1 MRWIRICIPRY
12 HSVLTPT
19 KRVITVAPMPPEK
32 SAYALARY
40 SRSPDSIRD
49 SIEWVRT
56 HDSQKFLESFYF
68 QYGHASIADLGHTV
82 MCFEGI
88 SELAATEI
96 EEEPLWDGQ
105 AKSSRYQDFSRSGFI
120 TPPELAGDAAAAYQR
135 AGEALLAA
143 YAKVKELA
151 FAALCERLPRPDD
164 MKPDAYQRNLAA
176 RAFDVAR
183 YLLFWGV
190 PTNVGQ
196 VTSIRTLE
204 KQIRRLK
211 ASEYAELRSLGDEI
225 AQACAA
231 APDCVWDADAAAG
244 AAGPHPGAPCRCRRA
259 RRAGRARSEAVGRA
273 ESAARAPAARRDR
286 VDLVRPTN
294 VPADIAAT
302 LLYPVTDRPF
312 RELYE
317 LACAWS
323 ERQRAEVI
331 DVALRS
337 RTRRDEI
344 LAGFRGG
351 LYAYDIVI
359 DIGAY
364 RDLHRHRRCQKF
376 RQAYSGKLGFDTPEL
391 VAEAGAG
398 GNLQRAPCRPRST
411 TMHRLPRRAAHYLLP
426 FGARS
431 RFLFKMDFAEA
442 EYISRLRSGVKG
454 HFSYREIAW
463 EMKVQDGA
471 AGAGA
476 GAADRR
482 DAAVGR
488 RPAEAVRRCPSLAGA
503 LQCILTPKTGVRAA
517 IVGCGL
523 IGRKRAASLPAGTR
537 DGLLRHAGGPRRAT
551 GRQRTAPTRPRTG
564 ETTVRRDDIDVVFVA
579 TTHDQ
584 LAPIAAEAAA
594 AGKHVLIEKPG
605 ARRAAELDAVAEA
618 ARRTGRA
625 GAHRLQSPLSSRL
638 PQGARDLRKR
648 RAGRDDVHPRPLRPR
663 RTPGLRPRM
672 ARRPGTSP
680 AAAN

>member
-49 SIEWVRT
+49 SMEWVRT
-56 HDSQKFLESFYF
+56 HNSEKFLESFYF

-96 EEEPLWDGQ
+96 EAEPLWDGQ

-120 TPPELAGDAAAAYQR
+120 TPPELAGDSAVDYQA

-143 YAKVKELA
+143 YGQVKDLA
-151 FAALCERLPRPDD
+151 FAALCERLPRPEE

-196 VTSIRTLE
+196 VASIRTVE

-211 ASEYAELRSLGDEI
+211 ASEFEELRSLGDEI

-231 APDCVWDADAAAG
+231 LPDCVWDINAKAEPLAPTLARHADADQHVAQSRDDLKLWAAQNLP
-244 AAGPHPGAPCRCRRA
+244 A
-259 RRAGRARSEAVGRA
+259 RAGNET
-273 ESAARAPAARRDR
+273 DR
-286 VDLVRPTN
+286 VDLIRPTN

-302 LLYPVTDRPF
+302 LLYSVTTRPF
-312 RELYE
+312 RELYD
-317 LACAWS
+317 LACMWS

-331 DVALRS
+331 DVALKS

-351 LYAYDIVI
+351 LYAYDMVM
-359 DIGAY
+359 DIGAF

-376 RQAYSGKLGFDTPEL
+376 RQTYSGNLGFDTPKL
-391 VAEAGAG
+391 VTESGAEEIYSGAMKAALAVMHGLPAG
-398 GNLQRAPCRPRST
+398 GAE
-411 TMHRLPRRAAHYLLP
+411 YLLP

-463 EMKVQDGA
+463 EMKVKMEQLEPELG
-471 AGAGA
+471 
-476 GAADRR
+476 RLI
-482 DAAVGR
+482 DA
-488 RPAEAVRRCPSLAGA
+488 
-503 LQCILTPKTGVRAA
+503 TPPW
-517 IVGCGL
+517 IEDPL
-523 IGRKRAASLPAGTR
+523 KR
-537 DGLLRHAGGPRRAT
+537 
-551 GRQRTAPTRPRTG
+551 
-564 ETTVRRDDIDVVFVA
+564 
-579 TTHDQ
+579 
-584 LAPIAAEAAA
+584 
-594 AGKHVLIEKPG
+594 
-605 ARRAAELDAVAEA
+605 
-618 ARRTGRA
+618 
-625 GAHRLQSPLSSRL
+625 
-638 PQGARDLRKR
+638 
-648 RAGRDDVHPRPLRPR
+648 
-663 RTPGLRPRM
+663 
-672 ARRPGTSP
+672 
-680 AAAN
+680 

>member
-1 MRWIRICIPRY
+1 
-12 HSVLTPT
+12 LTPT

-40 SRSPDSIRD
+40 SRSPDSIRE

-105 AKSSRYQDFSRSGFI
+105 AKSSRYQDFSRSGFV
-120 TPPELAGDAAAAYQR
+120 TPPELAGDDAAAFRQSA
-135 AGEALLAA
+135 EVLLAA
-143 YAKVKELA
+143 YAKVQEMAAACLA
-151 FAALCERLPRPDD
+151 ERLPRPDG
-164 MKPDAYQRNLAA
+164 MKPDAYRRNLAA

-183 YLLFWGV
+183 YLLFWAV

-196 VTSIRTLE
+196 VGSIRTLE

-211 ASEYAELRSLGDEI
+211 ASEYGELRALGEEI
-225 AQACAA
+225 AGSCAA
-231 APDCVWDADAAAG
+231 VPDCPWDRNAPAEALAPTLARHAEADSHAAESRRHLRLWAEQNLPPAAG
-244 AAGPHPGAPCRCRRA
+244 GTP
-259 RRAGRARSEAVGRA
+259 E
-273 ESAARAPAARRDR
+273 R
-286 VDLVRPTN
+286 VDLLRPAS
-294 VPADIAAT
+294 VAADIAAT

-317 LACAWS
+317 MAAAWS
-323 ERQRAEVI
+323 DRRRAEVI
-331 DVALRS
+331 DVALAS

-351 LYAYDIVI
+351 LYAYDMVI

-376 RQAYSGKLGFDTPEL
+376 RQGYDGRLGFDTPAL
-391 VAEAGAG
+391 IGEAGAG
-398 GNLQRAPCRPRST
+398 EIYEPAMRQAFDTL
-411 TMHRLPRRAAHYLLP
+411 HRLPSPGAHYLLP

-463 EMKVQDGA
+463 EMKCRMEALEPELG
-471 AGAGA
+471 
-476 GAADRR
+476 RLI
-482 DAAVGR
+482 DATPPWVED
-488 RPAEAVRRCPSLAGA
+488 P
-503 LQCILTPKTGVRAA
+503 LQR
-517 IVGCGL
+517 
-523 IGRKRAASLPAGTR
+523 
-537 DGLLRHAGGPRRAT
+537 
-551 GRQRTAPTRPRTG
+551 
-564 ETTVRRDDIDVVFVA
+564 
-579 TTHDQ
+579 
-584 LAPIAAEAAA
+584 
-594 AGKHVLIEKPG
+594 
-605 ARRAAELDAVAEA
+605 
-618 ARRTGRA
+618 
-625 GAHRLQSPLSSRL
+625 
-638 PQGARDLRKR
+638 
-648 RAGRDDVHPRPLRPR
+648 
-663 RTPGLRPRM
+663 
-672 ARRPGTSP
+672 
-680 AAAN
+680 